1 MSRDRV
7 VEYTFV
13 RGINHITQPRRET
26 YFNVI
31 VYSTVLQT
39 RTLLL

>member
-13 RGINHITQPRRET
+13 RGINRITQPRET